1 MRRLIKSWWND
12 FIVGTQRPTKDTEY
26 QLPVEL
32 WMIIIEFSGD
42 LRTFKALRL
51 TLGNFLPL
59 STWKYL
65 CKQIEAKHR
74 VDYKWDTRK
83 IPEYVTHVK
92 LTREI
97 TNRHLI
103 FMNRVPESVDIA
115 FCKNVKDIG
124 LIHLHGVKT
133 LDATGCEK
141 ITDFGLSYL
150 VGIQSLDVEFCKKIT
165 NEGLRYLTGIRK
177 LNVSYCSV
185 TNGGMQYLRGIHTL
199 NLGDCETLNDDGLK
213 CLSGIKD
220 FQVHRADKITDAGL
234 AHLIGIEKLT
244 LILCNGITSKGINQ
258 FKNTM
263 KDLCIYSCKQVRNE
277 AFDGL
282 KCLEILHV
290 DTERWGDEYNDETL
304 EIVGNTVKDL
314 CIHGNHYSDR
324 GLSFLKKVEK
334 LYIFNNNTFT
344 FEAVKSLKTLK
355 KLDMRYCLHTSFLQ
369 SRWEK
374 IEGVDT
380 IYV

>member
-1 MRRLIKSWWND
+1 MRRLIKSWWNG
-12 FIVGTQRPTKDTEY
+12 IVGDTQQPTKEAEY

-42 LRTFKALRL
+42 IRTFKSLRL

-59 STWKYL
+59 STWRYL

-74 VDYKWDTRK
+74 IEYKWDTRK
-83 IPEYVTHVK
+83 IPEYVNHINI
-92 LTREI
+92 TRDI

-133 LDATGCEK
+133 LDAMGCEK

-150 VGIQSLDVEFCKKIT
+150 EGIRSLNVDYCKKIT
-165 NEGLRYLTGIRK
+165 NYGLSRLKGIHTLSVSCCSITGDG
-177 LNVSYCSV
+177 L
-185 TNGGMQYLRGIHTL
+185 QYLKGIHTL
-199 NLGDCETLNDDGLK
+199 NLGDCETLVDDNLK
-213 CLSGIKD
+213 YLGGIKC
-220 FQVHRADKITDAGL
+220 FKVGRTDKITDAGL

-244 LILCNGITSKGINQ
+244 LFLCSGITSKGINQ
-258 FKNTM
+258 FGSTLI
-263 KDLCIYSCKQVRNE
+263 DLCIYACKGVRNE
-277 AFDGL
+277 AFVGL
-282 KCLEILHV
+282 KCLERLHV
-290 DTERWGDEYNDETL
+290 DTERWGDEFNDETL
-304 EIVGNTVKDL
+304 EIVGTTVKDL
-314 CIHGNHYSDR
+314 CIHGNRYSDQ
-324 GLSFLKKVEK
+324 GLSFLKKIEK

-344 FEAVKSLKTLK
+344 FEAIKALKTLK
-355 KLDMRYCLHTSFLQ
+355 KLDMRYCRHTSWNQ
-369 SRWEK
+369 TRWEK